1 MSQVQDRSAQAEP
14 IDWLPIAATIAMM
27 GVFAITLGLT
37 YPLLSLVLEAQGVGA
52 GMIGLNAA
60 MTPLG
65 IIVSAPFIPGIAKRF
80 GAWNLSIVF
89 TVSAAVIMLLLGATR
104 SLEAWFLLRFLL
116 GVFVDGLFIVSETWI
131 NQLAKPHNRG
141 RIMGAYTTVLAAGFA
156 VGPFV
161 IAEIGSSGWTPFL
174 VGAAAP
180 LLILVLLL
188 PVRRRV
194 PAFDREEH
202 ASIRAFAR
210 AAPLLLV
217 AVGIMA
223 LFDSAVLAL
232 MPVYGLRV
240 GLEEATAAL
249 AVGVL
254 VSGNVLFQFPMGWLA
269 DRFPRRLLMAACV
282 VATILGAALLPW
294 AVGHP
299 LLLWPLLFLWGA
311 VAFGIYPVIMA
322 ELGDRFT
329 GAMLLAGNAGFAV
342 MWGVG
347 GMIGAPVAGGL
358 MEQIGPNGLPLT
370 LAAFY
375 GAFLVMLCLPKKSL
389 Q

>member
-1 MSQVQDRSAQAEP
+1 MNQAENSSARAEP
-14 IDWLPIAATIAMM
+14 VAWLPIIATIAMM
-27 GVFAITLGLT
+27 GVFAVTLGLT
-37 YPLLSLVLEAQGVGA
+37 YPLLSLVLESQGVGA
-52 GMIGLNAA
+52 DLIGLNAA

-65 IIVSAPFIPGIAKRF
+65 IIVSAPFIPGIAKRV
-80 GAWNLSIVF
+80 GAWNLSVF
-89 TVSAAVIMLLLGATR
+89 FTISAAVIMLLLGATR
-104 SLEAWFLLRFLL
+104 SLEIWFLLRFML

-141 RIMGAYTTVLAAGFA
+141 RIMGTYTTVLAAGFA
-156 VGPFV
+156 VGPFI
-161 IAEIGSSGWTPFL
+161 IAEIGSAGWAPFL

-180 LLILVLLL
+180 ILILFVLL
-188 PVRRRV
+188 PVRGRV
-194 PAFDREEH
+194 PEFDREEH
-202 ASIRAFAR
+202 ASIMSFAV
-210 AAPLLLV
+210 AAPLLMA

-223 LFDSAVLAL
+223 LFDSAALSL

-240 GLEEATAAL
+240 GLEEATAVY

-254 VSGNVLFQFPMGWLA
+254 VAGNVLFQFPMGWLA
-269 DRFPRRLLMAACV
+269 DRFPRRLLMTACV
-282 VATILGAALLPW
+282 ALTIIGAALLP
-294 AVGHP
+294 VVINHP
-299 LLLWPLLFLWGA
+299 LWLWPLLFVWGA

-347 GMIGAPVAGGL
+347 GLVGAPVAGGL
-358 MEQIGPNGLPLT
+358 MELIGPNGLPLT

-375 GAFLVMLCLPKKSL
+375 GAFLFMLLRKN
-389 Q
+389 